1 MHFLCETI
9 FMLPEIDRVD
19 ALKVLAKYLKT
30 VFNEVH
36 FIVNLLH
43 QNSIE
48 KNEDVLERWLDYSY
62 FR

>member
-1 MHFLCETI
+1 
-9 FMLPEIDRVD
+9 MLPEIDRVD
-19 ALKVLAKYLKT
+19 AFKVLAKYLKT

>member
-9 FMLPEIDRVD
+9 YMLPEIDRVD

-36 FIVNLLH
+36 FIVNLLQ

-48 KNEDVLERWLDYSY
+48 KNEDVLEHWLGYSY
-62 FR
+62 F

>member
-9 FMLPEIDRVD
+9 YMLPEIDRVD

-36 FIVNLLH
+36 FIVNLLQ

-48 KNEDVLERWLDYSY
+48 KSEDVLEHWLGYSY
-62 FR
+62 F

>member
-9 FMLPEIDRVD
+9 YMLPEIDRVD

-30 VFNEVH
+30 VFNE
-36 FIVNLLH
+36 VNLLH